1 MHVKSLASTQRYSYQ
16 FTIMMQMITAVPG
29 SPLSPFSSALLLRTT
44 RHIIVPM
51 HTYITV
57 HTHTHTHSHTRYN
70 SPSSIAYPL
79 CLHWLDLWRSHVY
92 PERYLFE
99 KPPSRVAESNVR
111 LFLCFPFILETGTH
125 TRSLCI
131 YANRLANT
139 VSHCLFLKMMQLA
152 RHPFFC
158 WCSHF
163 LFFFPLSLSFLRAGI
178 LTGVERE
185 RERERESKGRMMKKG
200 GGGGGGGGVCS
211 KSTKVL

>member
-1 MHVKSLASTQRYSYQ
+1 
-16 FTIMMQMITAVPG
+16 MITVAPG
-29 SPLSPFSSALLLRTT
+29 SLFSSALLLWTT
-44 RHIIVPM
+44 RAHYSTDAHLHYRA
-51 HTYITV
+51 HTD
-57 HTHTHTHSHTRYN
+57 THTWSN

-79 CLHWLDLWRSHVY
+79 CLSWLDLWRSHVY

-99 KPPSRVAESNVR
+99 KRPSRVAESNVR

-163 LFFFPLSLSFLRAGI
+163 LFFPLFLRAGI
-178 LTGVERE
+178 LE
-185 RERERESKGRMMKKG
+185 RERERESKGRMMKRG
-200 GGGGGGGGVCS
+200 GGGRGRGEGRRVFKIHKGFVINA
-211 KSTKVL
+211 STTIKTKTLKGEKTCFCVKQLVLQH

>member
-1 MHVKSLASTQRYSYQ
+1 MQRYSYQ
-16 FTIMMQMITAVPG
+16 FTIMMQMITAAPG
-29 SPLSPFSSALLLRTT
+29 SRFLPFSSALLLWTT
-44 RHIIVPM
+44 WHIVAQM

-57 HTHTHTHSHTRYN
+57 HTHTHTWQN
-70 SPSSIAYPL
+70 SPSSFAYPL
-79 CLHWLDLWRSHVY
+79 CLSWLDLWRSHVY
-92 PERYLFE
+92 PERYRFE

-125 TRSLCI
+125 TRSLCV

-163 LFFFPLSLSFLRAGI
+163 LFFLFFPSPLSFSGRAF
-178 LTGVERE
+178 
-185 RERERESKGRMMKKG
+185 
-200 GGGGGGGGVCS
+200 
-211 KSTKVL
+211 

>member
-1 MHVKSLASTQRYSYQ
+1 
-16 FTIMMQMITAVPG
+16 
-29 SPLSPFSSALLLRTT
+29 
-44 RHIIVPM
+44 M

-57 HTHTHTHSHTRYN
+57 WARTRTHERQN

-79 CLHWLDLWRSHVY
+79 CLSWLDLWRSHVY

-125 TRSLCI
+125 ARSLCV

-158 WCSHF
+158 WCSQF
-163 LFFFPLSLSFLRAGI
+163 FFSSPIPSLFFQGGHFRG
-178 LTGVERE
+178 R
-185 RERERESKGRMMKKG
+185 GRMMKKG
-200 GGGGGGGGVCS
+200 GGRRGRGEGGACS

>member
-1 MHVKSLASTQRYSYQ
+1 MHVKSLASTQHYSYQ
-16 FTIMMQMITAVPG
+16 CTIMMQMITVVPG
-29 SPLSPFSSALLLRTT
+29 SLFLSLLLHFYDEQ
-44 RHIIVPM
+44 HIMVQM

-57 HTHTHTHSHTRYN
+57 HTQTHTWAN

-79 CLHWLDLWRSHVY
+79 CLSWLDLRRSHVY

-99 KPPSRVAESNVR
+99 KRPSRVAESNVR

-158 WCSHF
+158 WCSQF
-163 LFFFPLSLSFLRAGI
+163 LFFFSGRAF
-178 LTGVERE
+178 
-185 RERERESKGRMMKKG
+185 
-200 GGGGGGGGVCS
+200 
-211 KSTKVL
+211 